1 VHGGK
6 GKHMKT
12 QLEVTKADGTV
23 EEYSHTKVIGTI
35 SNALVVVGQP
45 DICLAEE
52 LAEVV
57 TYYLYRQDDPRNVT
71 SSEIFSIIKAVLS
84 ATGYEEAA
92 VALTEHQFERKLRRG
107 RIEVVAVDMQELAD
121 AELLC
126 ESEQGG
132 DRSRWDKGRIVQ
144 GLVNKHRLSRQT
156 ARTIASMVEEKIFG
170 MGIAVVPTSLI
181 KQLVLS
187 DTAAVLRAQR
197 QLQTV

>member
-1 VHGGK
+1 
-6 GKHMKT
+6 MKT

-35 SNALVVVGQP
+35 SNALVAAGQP
-45 DICLAEE
+45 DIRIAEE

-57 TYYLYRQDDPRNVT
+57 TYYSYRKQNPHSVA
-71 SSEIFSIIKAVLS
+71 SGEIFSIIKAVLS

-92 VALTEHQFERKLRRG
+92 VALTEHHFERKLRRS

-121 AELLC
+121 AKLLC
-126 ESEQGG
+126 EPEQNC
-132 DRSRWDKGRIVQ
+132 DRSRWDKGRIVEDLICRH
-144 GLVNKHRLSRQT
+144 GVSRQT
-156 ARTIASMVEEKIFG
+156 ARTVASMVEEKILN
-170 MGIAVVPTSLI
+170 MGLTVVPASLI

-187 DTAAVLRAQR
+187 DTAAVLRAQC

>member
-1 VHGGK
+1 
-6 GKHMKT
+6 MKT

-35 SNALVVVGQP
+35 SNALVAAGQP
-45 DICLAEE
+45 DIRIAEE

-57 TYYLYRQDDPRNVT
+57 TYYSYRKQNPHSVT
-71 SSEIFSIIKAVLS
+71 SGEIFSIIKAVLS

-92 VALTEHQFERKLRRG
+92 VALTEHHFERKLRRS

-121 AELLC
+121 AKLLC
-126 ESEQGG
+126 EPEQNC
-132 DRSRWDKGRIVQ
+132 DWSRWDKGRIVEDLICRH
-144 GLVNKHRLSRQT
+144 GVSRQT
-156 ARTIASMVEEKIFG
+156 ARTVASMVEEKILN
-170 MGIAVVPTSLI
+170 MGLTVVPASLI

-187 DTAAVLRAQR
+187 DTAAVLRAQC